1 MNKLLKILLVCFMTI
16 GITGCSKNDED
27 LLTTIQERGTIIV
40 ATEGTWSPWTY
51 YDEDNNLVGF
61 DVEVMKAIA
70 SKLGVQC
77 EFVVGEWDGLLA
89 GVDAKRFDLVANG
102 VEIDEDRKNKYNFTE
117 PYAYIRTALIVRK
130 DKNDIQTF
138 EDLEGKTTTNSLGST
153 YAKLAESYGATN
165 TAVDDLNKTFELVL
179 QGRVDATLNAELS
192 FDDYLKAH
200 PDANLEVVDLTETA
214 SHVALPLR
222 KDESTATLIEAINK
236 AIQELRTE
244 GKLSEISNKYFEKDI
259 TKQ

>member
-16 GITGCSKNDED
+16 GIMGCSKNDKD

-70 SKLGVQC
+70 SKLGVEC

-236 AIQELRTE
+236 AIQELRIE
-244 GKLSEISNKYFEKDI
+244 GKLSEISNKYFGKDI